1 MHSFYIKLNQF
12 KRYIFDLKGVS
23 PRKKEKRELKNK
35 VWAKVKKH
43 YNELYYIYKE
53 KHNKEINSLDTDD
66 KKSFDYKTLRL
77 SEYTYSSEEDEEE
90 Q

>member
-1 MHSFYIKLNQF
+1 MHSFYIKLNKF

-53 KHNKEINSLDTDD
+53 KHNKEINCLDTDD

>member
-1 MHSFYIKLNQF
+1 MHSFYIKLNKF
-12 KRYIFDLKGVS
+12 KRYIFDLKDVS

-53 KHNKEINSLDTDD
+53 KHNKEINSLYTDD